1 MGKII
6 TQCSH
11 CEQKMNVDE
20 EFLGKKIRCPNCK
33 NTFPIKEFTGQPASS
48 VPESEENATPKSDAP
63 FAADTHH
70 EEEYE
75 EISEEF
81 QEFETKAEASA
92 PSIAAS
98 QYETYDTPTMKAF
111 KNIVPKNMK
120 IVGEYNLGCC
130 GWIAPEC
137 TKMLIT
143 ENEVF
148 VSSSR
153 RFLFGIFPGGKK
165 LASYPIEFHQMRS
178 GILKYSSLF
187 SAFLF
192 LIFGLALGLLGWF
205 LLREF
210 AGIFAATDPIYSLNT
225 IFKFTESYT
234 YLVLLKSYWY
244 LFVPFAITLVWVLLF
259 WKSVY
264 KTLLFKLPISRF
276 KKKVAQECIRK
287 INEQALRIEK

>member
-6 TQCSH
+6 TQCPH

-20 EFLGKKIRCPNCK
+20 EFLDKKIRCPNCK
-33 NTFPIKEFTGQPASS
+33 KTFPIQDFTGQQASS
-48 VPESEENATPKSDAP
+48 VPPSEEKAMPKSDAP
-63 FAADTHH
+63 FSTGVQND
-70 EEEYE
+70 EEFE

-92 PSIAAS
+92 PSFIAS
-98 QYETYDTPTMKAF
+98 QYETYDKPTLSVF

-153 RFLFGIFPGGKK
+153 RFLLGIFPGGKK
-165 LASYPIEFHQMRS
+165 IASYPIEFHQMRS

-187 SAFLF
+187 AAFLF

-205 LLREF
+205 LLKEF
-210 AGIFAATDPIYSLNT
+210 AGIFAATDPICSLNT
-225 IFKFTESYT
+225 MFKFTESYT

-259 WKSVY
+259 WKSAY
-264 KTLLFKLPISRF
+264 KTLLFKVPISRF
-276 KKKVAQECIRK
+276 KKKVAQDCIRK